1 MTRGRGATERRA
13 RAAHDE
19 RGALMHLVIRQI
31 NAVTSAMRS
40 SPRWA
45 LAATAPNALLSS
57 ATTSTSALS
66 LTRAAYALAHED
78 GTGDARAES
87 SVGLLGG
94 FTVLRAQLRMVRD
107 VTEVPLP
114 ALLSHFLRV
123 VLSARTTS
131 VVTHTVL
138 EALATFLQHGLF
150 REDSIGL
157 VRAVQDVAHAASH
170 CRFEPSDAGKDE
182 VVLLAILDVME
193 QLVCGR
199 VHAADGTPGTPLVD
213 LLGDQNI
220 CEMMET
226 CLSMCCQTR
235 LSTALRRSAEHRTLR
250 MMRELFAR
258 LATLPLDADPA
269 YVDDVAAQEP
279 ELATLTAEQVGED
292 AEHRMRMVTP
302 DPKSS
307 HIPAAGIP
315 EAKATGDDEDAAA
328 ADAAD
333 AAGAQ
338 DEASGEASG
347 EAPGEVPGEAP
358 GAAPSEVHGVALGE
372 APGADADSVRP
383 PAPAIKSPE
392 VGDDT
397 MHTPVDDQEPF
408 GLAALVEVL
417 RVIVSLLDPQSTR
430 HTMTMRT
437 LGLRLLAGLVETH
450 GELIVCFPTPRAL
463 LQDSACRYLFQLANS
478 EHQSVV
484 SASLRVLGVLF
495 DELRDHFKLQQ
506 ELFVLFVLQQLES
519 PVPLVAEPW
528 HADAPARAAP
538 ALPYFRT
545 GASGEL
551 RELFVEALSLL
562 LDRAPGGDA
571 FVELWRNYDCDV
583 HCADVYETLV
593 HFLCRVIFSQP
604 AQPADKGR
612 VALSGLQLVAL
623 DQVLCLLARMAE
635 RHERAAGGGD
645 DAGLAALLAQRARKS
660 VLAAGAAAFN
670 AKPREGIAFLE
681 REGLVDGTSDAAR
694 AESVARFLK
703 ASSLVDKRLLGDYL
717 SRPDNLAVLSAFM
730 GLFDFRGTD
739 VAEAMR
745 AVCEAFRFPGEA
757 QQIARITETF
767 SHAYYASRPEGI
779 RSEDAVYVLAYSIIM
794 LNTDLHNP
802 QVTRR
807 MSIADYQR
815 NLRGVNDG
823 ADFDAAYLAHV
834 YESIRKRE
842 IVMPEEHAG
851 QLGFDYA
858 WKELLR
864 KSRTHHGVVRDTP
877 CAWDRALFQHSWRPV
892 VASIAHAFATMQD
905 EHVLQRVIA
914 ACRQVAV
921 LARAYDVPDVFD
933 YMVHHFAHA
942 TGLPHSALARD
953 TAASAEHALPD
964 GTTIVV
970 SKLSVHF
977 GTNFK
982 SQLAAVVLFT
992 IANGNPGAIRAAWAD
1007 VVAVLESLL
1016 LNGLLPPSVAGMWD
1030 VAHSTRVAIP
1040 RTAKKGPAL
1049 QAPAASGGLL
1059 STLSSYFLSP
1069 YADAAEPMDVGE
1081 AEVESSLCTLDC
1093 LASCKIPE
1101 LHAALRTVPDAALRA
1116 YIDALHAR
1124 LAPLAEAAPPRDADG
1139 APPAPATYAPTTL
1152 FLLEELVESVT
1163 RRAAV
1168 LAAAGPPLLATCR
1181 ALLAQPQRHPAELAR
1196 AWVAAVRVLGAQA
1209 HHGADVHADVA
1220 ALLDT
1225 AAQLPAPLH
1234 AELAPAVLGALDA
1247 FVRAHADQLATPAA
1261 WQQLAHVVTTY
1272 AATQRADAARLAFA
1286 LTRHA
1291 LRDACT
1297 ATNYAAL
1304 VELARELIAS
1314 TDRALWLA
1322 TREARD
1328 AHRRTLTEK
1337 RARADWEEAAQAA
1350 TLALL
1355 PALAHVHKTLP
1366 ARLAADG
1373 AGAWPQYWLPLAAAL
1388 AQPCVNASRATRQA
1402 AVAHLQRVVLAPEM
1416 LQTAPAPAAPHLAAV
1431 FANILLPLLET
1442 LCKPETLRT
1451 DARAFGEGASVPAM
1465 RVHVAMLVCRAWVH
1479 FQAPLSD
1486 GIAGDDAARQ
1496 RFVDLWLAVLRLV
1509 APCMREQD
1517 AEAVGEQVKNMLL
1530 VMHAAQLLHTPGVWD
1545 PTWALL
1551 DPVDAG
1557 LRGVVA
1563 GAEGAD
1569 SAAAAGPARASADA
1583 PAGPADAPPA
1593 APPAEAPR
1601 GVQEA
1606 QAPAPAPQ
1614 GAQEAQAPAPAGPE
1628 TPAAPAAPGATERA
1642 ADPSADPA
1650 AAAPAAPL
1658 DLS

>member
-78 GTGDARAES
+78 GAGEARAEG

-94 FTVLRAQLRMVRD
+94 FTVLRAQLRMVRE

-131 VVTHTVL
+131 TVTHTVL

-193 QLVCGR
+193 QLVCGH
-199 VHAADGTPGTPLVD
+199 VHAADGTPGAPLVD

-258 LATLPLDADPA
+258 LTTLPLDADPA

-279 ELATLTAEQVGED
+279 ELATLTADQVGED
-292 AEHRMRMVTP
+292 AEHRMRMATP
-302 DPKSS
+302 DPKSL
-307 HIPAAGIP
+307 HIPAANIP
-315 EAKATGDDEDAAA
+315 AEGD
-328 ADAAD
+328 
-333 AAGAQ
+333 AGAEG
-338 DEASGEASG
+338 DTEAEGDAEA
-347 EAPGEVPGEAP
+347 E
-358 GAAPSEVHGVALGE
+358 
-372 APGADADSVRP
+372 GADAEAEGADAGAEGADAGAEDAGTEAAARASSRDASAGDGARA
-383 PAPAIKSPE
+383 APAAPAVAKSPE
-392 VGDDT
+392 VLDDALRS
-397 MHTPVDDQEPF
+397 PVDDQEPF

-450 GELIVCFPTPRAL
+450 GELIVCFPTLRAL

-478 EHQSVV
+478 EHQGVV

-506 ELFVLFVLQQLES
+506 ELFVLFLLQQLES

-528 HADAPARAAP
+528 HAEAPARPAV

-545 GASGEL
+545 GATGEL

-562 LDRAPGGDA
+562 LDRASGGDA

-583 HCADVYETLV
+583 HCADVYEALV
-593 HFLCRVIFSQP
+593 HFLCRVIYSQP
-604 AQPADKGR
+604 AQAAPADKGR
-612 VALSGLQLVAL
+612 AALSGLQLVAL

-635 RHERAAGGGD
+635 RHERAAGED
-645 DAGLAALLAQRARKS
+645 EAGLAVLLAQRARKS
-660 VLAAGAAAFN
+660 MLAAGAAAFN
-670 AKPREGIAFLE
+670 AKPREGVAFLE
-681 REGLVDGTSDAAR
+681 REGLVDVSSDAAR
-694 AESVARFLK
+694 AESIARFLK

-730 GLFDFRGTD
+730 GLFDFQGID

-767 SHAYYASRPEGI
+767 SHAYYATKPDGI

-807 MSIADYQR
+807 MTIADYQR

-864 KSRTHHGVVRDTP
+864 KSRTHHGVVRDAP
-877 CAWDRALFQHSWRPV
+877 GAWDRALFQHSWRPI

-953 TAASAEHALPD
+953 TAASVEHALPD

-970 SKLSVHF
+970 SRLSVHF

-992 IANGNPGAIRAAWAD
+992 IANGNPGAIRAGWAD
-1007 VVAVLESLL
+1007 VLDVLESLL

-1093 LASCKIPE
+1093 LASCKIAE
-1101 LHAALRTVPDAALRA
+1101 LHTALRTVPDAALGA

-1124 LAPLAEAAPPRDADG
+1124 LAPLAEAKPPAEADG
-1139 APPAPATYAPTTL
+1139 APPAPATYTPTTL

-1168 LAAAGPPLLATCR
+1168 LAARGPALLAACR
-1181 ALLAQPQRHPAELAR
+1181 ALLAEPHRHPAELAR
-1196 AWVAAVRVLGAQA
+1196 AWVAAVRVVGAQA
-1209 HHGADVHADVA
+1209 HHGTDVRADVD
-1220 ALLDT
+1220 ALLAT

-1247 FVRAHADQLATPAA
+1247 VVRAHADQLATPAA
-1261 WQQLAHVVTTY
+1261 WQQLAQVVTTY

-1304 VELARELIAS
+1304 VELARELTAS

-1322 TREARD
+1322 AREARD

-1337 RARADWEEAAQAA
+1337 RERADWEEAAQAA

-1373 AGAWPQYWLPLAAAL
+1373 ADAWPQYWLPLVAAL

-1402 AVAHLQRVVLAPEM
+1402 AVAQLQRVVLAPEM
-1416 LQTAPAPAAPHLAAV
+1416 LQTAPRPAAPHLAAV

-1442 LCKPETLRT
+1442 LCKPETLRA
-1451 DARAFGEGASVPAM
+1451 DARAFGEGASVPAL
-1465 RVHVAMLVCRAWVH
+1465 RVAVAMLVCRAWVH

-1486 GIAGDDAARQ
+1486 GIADDGARQ

-1509 APCMREQD
+1509 VPLLREKD
-1517 AEAVGEQVKNMLL
+1517 AEAVSEQVKNMLL
-1530 VMHAAQLLHTPGVWD
+1530 VMHTAQLLHTPGVWD

-1557 LRGVVA
+1557 LRDMVA
-1563 GAEGAD
+1563 GTEARSGAD
-1569 SAAAAGPARASADA
+1569 
-1583 PAGPADAPPA
+1583 
-1593 APPAEAPR
+1593 
-1601 GVQEA
+1601 
-1606 QAPAPAPQ
+1606 
-1614 GAQEAQAPAPAGPE
+1614 
-1628 TPAAPAAPGATERA
+1628 
-1642 ADPSADPA
+1642 
-1650 AAAPAAPL
+1650 AAAPAADGPVDGPDRAAPTAGAPGASAPP